1 MMFQLTPEQAR
12 VMDIIEGTRENV
24 FVTGRAGTGKSTL
37 LQEFVERTSKSLVIA
52 APTGV
57 AALNVGGQT
66 IHSLFRLP
74 IGLVTDHTKFY
85 PLSDDARVLLRKIDT
100 VVIDEISMVRCDLL
114 DGLDRRLRATRGRK
128 NEPFGGVQV
137 VMFGDPYQLPP
148 VLKEGPE
155 KHYLMDNYPSAWF
168 FDSKVWGAVKPR
180 VVELTDVKRQ
190 DEAEFRDI
198 LDRMRNGAMTSTD
211 GAVLND
217 TGARRPIPEGTVTLS
232 TTNASANSINA
243 RALRDLPG
251 KTVTAAAIIEGD
263 FGGQLPAEEAL
274 ELKPG
279 ARVMFLRNDS
289 AMDGSRWVN
298 GSVGTVVKVD
308 AAVHVALDSDP
319 RNTVEVQPVLWEKI
333 QYTYDPDTNRVE
345 EDIMATFAQFPLRLA
360 WAVTI
365 HKSQGQTLDSAV
377 LDFGRGAFANGQA
390 YVAFSR
396 IRTLDGVFLSR
407 TLQPSDIQVD
417 RRVVEFMRTAK
428 DNDFLEQ
435 H

>member
-1 MMFQLTPEQAR
+1 MTFQLTPEQAR
-12 VMDIIEGTRENV
+12 VMDIIEGTREHV

-57 AALNVGGQT
+57 AALTVGGQT

-137 VMFGDPYQLPP
+137 IMFGDPYQLPP
-148 VLKEGPE
+148 VLKEGAE
-155 KHYLMDNYPSAWF
+155 KHYLMDNYPSPWF
-168 FDSKVWGAVKPR
+168 FDSKVWQEVTPR

-217 TGARRPIPEGTVTLS
+217 IGARRPIPEGTVTLS
-232 TTNASANSINA
+232 TTNASANGINA
-243 RALRDLPG
+243 KALRDLPG

-263 FGGQLPAEEAL
+263 FGGQLPAEEEL

-289 AMDGSRWVN
+289 ATEGSRWVN
-298 GSVGTVVKVD
+298 GTVGTVVKID

-319 RNTVEVQPVLWEKI
+319 RNTVEVQPVQWEKI

-407 TLQPSDIQVD
+407 TLQPTDIQVD

-428 DNDFLEQ
+428 DNDFLV
-435 H
+435 

>member
-1 MMFQLTPEQAR
+1 MVFQLTPEQAR
-12 VMDIIEGTRENV
+12 VMDIIEGTREHV

-148 VLKEGPE
+148 VLKDGPE

-168 FDSKVWGAVKPR
+168 FDSKVWNNVNPR

-211 GAVLND
+211 GAALND

-251 KTVTAAAIIEGD
+251 KTVTAEAIIEGD
-263 FGGQLPAEEAL
+263 FGGQLPAEQAL

-298 GSVGTVVKVD
+298 GTVGTVVKID

-319 RNTVEVQPVLWEKI
+319 RNTVEVQPVQWEKI

-396 IRTLDGVFLSR
+396 IRTLDGVYLSR

-417 RRVVEFMRTAK
+417 RRVVDFMRTAH
-428 DNDFLEQ
+428 DNDFLELR
-435 H
+435 

>member
-1 MMFQLTPEQAR
+1 MTFQLTPEQAR
-12 VMDIIEGTRENV
+12 VMDIIEGTREHV

-57 AALNVGGQT
+57 AALTVGGQT

-148 VLKEGPE
+148 VLKEGAE
-155 KHYLMDNYPSAWF
+155 KHYLMDNYPSPWF
-168 FDSKVWGAVKPR
+168 FDSKVWQEVTPR

-217 TGARRPIPEGTVTLS
+217 IGARRPIPEGTVTLS
-232 TTNASANSINA
+232 TTNASANGINA
-243 RALRDLPG
+243 KALRDLPG

-263 FGGQLPAEEAL
+263 FGGQLPAEEEL

-289 AMDGSRWVN
+289 ATEGSRWVN
-298 GSVGTVVKVD
+298 GTVGTVVKID

-319 RNTVEVQPVLWEKI
+319 RNTVEVQPVQWEKI

-390 YVAFSR
+390 YIAFSR

-407 TLQPSDIQVD
+407 TLQPTDIQVD

-428 DNDFLEQ
+428 DNDFLV
-435 H
+435 

>member
-1 MMFQLTPEQAR
+1 MTFQLTPEQAR
-12 VMDIIEGTRENV
+12 VMDIIEGTREHV

-57 AALNVGGQT
+57 AALTVGGQT

-148 VLKEGPE
+148 VLKEGAE
-155 KHYLMDNYPSAWF
+155 KHYLMDNYPSPWF
-168 FDSKVWGAVKPR
+168 FDSKVWQEVTPR

-190 DEAEFRDI
+190 DEAGFRDI

-217 TGARRPIPEGTVTLS
+217 IGARRPIPEGTVTLS
-232 TTNASANSINA
+232 TTNASANGINA
-243 RALRDLPG
+243 KALRDLPG

-263 FGGQLPAEEAL
+263 FGGQLPAEEEL

-289 AMDGSRWVN
+289 ATEGSRWVN
-298 GSVGTVVKVD
+298 GTVGTVVKID

-319 RNTVEVQPVLWEKI
+319 RNTVEVQPVQWEKI

-407 TLQPSDIQVD
+407 TLQPTDIQVD

-428 DNDFLEQ
+428 DNDFLE
-435 H
+435 